1 MKIKFFI
8 ISFLKYQTAALIA
21 TAIDF
26 AVFFLLKDVFHIW
39 YVYATAIGALM
50 GAAANFILCRNWAFS
65 AREKKLVTQ
74 IGKYIMV
81 SLGSLLLNTV
91 LVYVITEL
99 FFIHENYSRVLT
111 AILVAVTYNFTLQK
125 YFVFKK

>member
-1 MKIKFFI
+1 LRVKFFF
-8 ISFLKYQTAALIA
+8 ISFLKYQTAALLA
-21 TAIDF
+21 TLVDF
-26 AVFFLLKDVFHIW
+26 GVFFLLKDVFHIW
-39 YVYATAIGALM
+39 YVYATAIGALT
-50 GAAANFILCRNWAFS
+50 GAITNFILCRNWAFS
-65 AREKKLVTQ
+65 SREKKLVTQ
-74 IGKYIMV
+74 IGRYIMV

-99 FFIHENYSRVLT
+99 FKIHENYSRVMT

>member
-1 MKIKFFI
+1 MKFKFFF

-21 TAIDF
+21 TLVDF
-26 AVFFLLKDVFHIW
+26 GVFFILKDVFNVW

-50 GAAANFILCRNWAFS
+50 GAITNFILCRNWAFS
-65 AREKKLVTQ
+65 AREKKLVNQ
-74 IGKYIMV
+74 IGRYIMV

-99 FFIHENYSRVLT
+99 FKVHENYSRVIT
-111 AILVAVTYNFTLQK
+111 AILVAITYNFTLQK